1 MKWSRLVHR
10 LTVLDTRNHSLKR
23 AHGPAVPAPS
33 ELSVVTSYGHW
44 PVMIK
49 LSELVTSYGCG
60 PVIIEPSEVVPLYG
74 HGPVMIELL
83 KVVPLYGHVGQLV
96 EVTIIFIFKVAVLI
110 LFVELFKF
118 MFRKEIVHDSE
129 SDWN

>member
-1 MKWSRLVHR
+1 MHR

-33 ELSVVTSYGHW
+33 ELSEVTSYGHW
-44 PVMIK
+44 PVM
-49 LSELVTSYGCG
+49 
-60 PVIIEPSEVVPLYG
+60 IEPSEVVPLYG